1 MTASLKHNG
10 SSGAS
15 GTGLLSGDFDYD
27 DLTERQDS
35 EQIFPTLLER
45 EDYEWTTVSTLDDSD
60 ISSFIFTFNLYT
72 ILKNKY

>member
-1 MTASLKHNG
+1 MSSSSKKVPISNFPMTASLKHNG

-45 EDYEWTTVSTLDDSD
+45 EDYE
-60 ISSFIFTFNLYT
+60 
-72 ILKNKY
+72 

>member
-45 EDYEWTTVSTLDDSD
+45 EDYE
-60 ISSFIFTFNLYT
+60 
-72 ILKNKY
+72 